1 MYSYIFLLITL
12 SGILLSSAD
21 DGSSVDLKTAPINA
35 TNTRSIATYAF
46 ESGYKHYP
54 GVGIIKFHHTLADW
68 NEAREICITEG
79 AHLAVIESAYEESII
94 SEHQAIN
101 DIVASWIG
109 LHDQFKRE
117 SWVGVMDKQ
126 IGYAHWNPG
135 EPNNVGGN
143 ERCIE
148 YERTGYND
156 LTCSEKR
163 MFICK
168 INL

>member
-54 GVGIIKFHHTLADW
+54 GV
-68 NEAREICITEG
+68 